1 MKLVATFLLSLFLFV
16 VQELP
21 SIRQSYL
28 EASKG
33 QKNAEEF
40 YNLLDNYNK
49 DNKVILAYKGASIAL
64 KAKYA
69 KQIKQKKSLFVDGI
83 KILENAL
90 KNDSNNLEIRLI
102 RLSIQEN
109 SPKILNYKSNI
120 DEDKKL
126 LLSNFDKQNQ
136 SLKEYIKNYIVQS
149 NGFTD
154 KEKKSILN

>member
-1 MKLVATFLLSLFLFV
+1 MKIVATFLLSIFLFLC
-16 VQELP
+16 QELP
-21 SIRQSYL
+21 NVRQSYVD
-28 EASKG
+28 ASKS

-40 YNLLDNYNK
+40 YNLMDNYNK
-49 DNKVILAYKGASIAL
+49 DNKVLLAYKGASIAL

-69 KQIKQKKSLFVDGI
+69 KQIKQKKSLFIEGS
-83 KILENAL
+83 KMLENAL
-90 KNDSNNLEIRLI
+90 KSDPNNLEIRLI